1 MHALMPRMGMMSL
14 REEMDRLFERFFE
27 RRWYALE
34 PRGEW
39 VPELDVSETA
49 DAITVKA
56 EVPGVAQ
63 ADLNVALDNEV
74 LTITGEKQHEKEDKN
89 ERYHRVE
96 RSYGTFTRTVRL
108 PAAVVAAK
116 AMATFKNGVLT
127 VMMPKAAEA
136 TASPIPVKTA

>member
-1 MHALMPRMGMMSL
+1 M
-14 REEMDRLFERFFE
+14 
-27 RRWYALE
+27 
-34 PRGEW
+34 
-39 VPELDVSETA
+39 PELDVSETA

-74 LTITGEKQHEKEDKN
+74 LTITGEKQHEKADKN

-116 AMATFKNGVLT
+116 TTATFKNGVLT